1 MQITAVEKINNKM
14 AHKII
19 YYTLFFGIS
28 LLMSCKTSEVSSVE
42 EYNKWM
48 NDPENGLVKTK
59 KIKGLT
65 VSVKYLPAAYLIYKE
80 LGEKGY
86 SEKGSDSLKKAYE
99 NALTF
104 LMTIAPDQEKG
115 NKNDIMMEGIVNYKE
130 YSERLLMLNFQ
141 LDKNVTLKSGEVE
154 LKPVLSAL
162 ENTYGLSKSRS
173 ITFVFVPDIKEMER
187 IESAKMIDFVYIDD
201 LFQLGIMHFNFNN
214 EKLKE
219 LPVVVEYNEVSK
231 EKL

>member
-1 MQITAVEKINNKM
+1 M
-14 AHKII
+14 
-19 YYTLFFGIS
+19 FFGIS
-28 LLMSCKTSEVSSVE
+28 FLLTSCKTSHVNSVE

-80 LGEKGY
+80 LGETDY
-86 SEKGSDSLKKAYE
+86 SEKDRDSLKKAYE
-99 NALTF
+99 RSLTF
-104 LMTIAPDQEKG
+104 LMTIAPDKEKG
-115 NKNDIMMEGIVNYKE
+115 NKNDIMLEGIVNYKD
-130 YSERLLMLNFQ
+130 YSERLLTLNFE
-141 LDKNVTLKSGEVE
+141 LDKNVTLKSDNLE

-173 ITFVFVPDIKEMER
+173 ITFVFAPDIKEMEMLKN
-187 IESAKMIDFVYIDD
+187 AKTLDFVYIDE
-201 LFQLGIMHFNFNN
+201 LFQLGILHFNFNN

-219 LPVVVEYNEVSK
+219 LPVVEYEQK
-231 EKL
+231 E

>member
-1 MQITAVEKINNKM
+1 M
-14 AHKII
+14 AQRII
-19 YYTLFFGIS
+19 YYSLFFGIS
-28 LLMSCKTSEVSSVE
+28 FLLTSCKTSHVNSVE

-80 LGEKGY
+80 LGETDY
-86 SEKGSDSLKKAYE
+86 SEKDRDSLKKAYE
-99 NALTF
+99 RSLTF
-104 LMTIAPDQEKG
+104 LMTIAPDKEKG
-115 NKNDIMMEGIVNYKE
+115 NKNDIMLEGIVNYKD
-130 YSERLLMLNFQ
+130 YSERLLTLNFE
-141 LDKNVTLKSGEVE
+141 LDKNVTLKSDNLE

-173 ITFVFVPDIKEMER
+173 ITFVFAPDIKEMEMLKN
-187 IESAKMIDFVYIDD
+187 AKTLDFVYIDE
-201 LFQLGIMHFNFNN
+201 LFQLGILHFNFNN

-219 LPVVVEYNEVSK
+219 LPVVEYEQK
-231 EKL
+231 E